1 MFMASRRMACFA
13 GYRAHGDGDQR
24 CGRKSSA
31 GFMPGGDGHPSDLRD
46 AEWARLEPMIPPA
59 QPGGRSR
66 KIASGN
72 ESDPMAAT
80 HRLPLALLAARLV
93 FRRAG
98 RRTTS
103 SADFEREGVWETI
116 SAELHMA
123 VRERM
128 EREASP
134 SAAMLDSQ
142 SVKSPGEGPAET
154 ANITATAN
162 MWRAAGSPASC
173 LPAGVC

>member
-1 MFMASRRMACFA
+1 MPRLA
-13 GYRAHGDGDQR
+13 
-24 CGRKSSA
+24 A
-31 GFMPGGDGHPSDLRD
+31 GFEGLDDDHTPAAARTSVPLAAFVKIFGAVAVRAGRRRVGYTEEPAGQCNVVRPVGVGEKAVVTD
-46 AEWARLEPMIPPA
+46 AVKSVG
-59 QPGGRSR
+59 Q
-66 KIASGN
+66 
-72 ESDPMAAT
+72 
-80 HRLPLALLAARLV
+80 LPLALLAARLV